1 VVQACRAD
9 SNWQLPSFTCAEGGR
24 ARTRTRTAPA
34 GGRRQEAAG
43 VRRAEPGHAA
53 TYLPQVMT
61 RCLMAVRWPMYMSP
75 PPPMWLQGPAA
86 LWLPKG
92 SGNVRRGGRTASG
105 APRTADF
112 GGWMD
117 PCPCLSTSVHDY
129 RASRFQLS
137 SGGAFPGIDYFAVSR
152 AGDPRRFRT
161 GFFLLTK
168 C

>member
-75 PPPMWLQGPAA
+75 PPPH
-86 LWLPKG
+86 
-92 SGNVRRGGRTASG
+92 V
-105 APRTADF
+105 APRPGRPVVAERLRERAPWWPYSERCAEDGRF
-112 GGWMD
+112 RWMD
-117 PCPCLSTSVHDY
+117 GSVPMPVHQCPRLPREQIPVE
-129 RASRFQLS
+129 QW
-137 SGGAFPGIDYFAVSR
+137 
-152 AGDPRRFRT
+152 RRFSWDR
-161 GFFLLTK
+161 LLRRL
-168 C
+168 